1 MIDTLPH
8 QQIACFAGIFGLST
22 RWSASGRHWCGAG
35 HTCSTSSW
43 IGTRKSPPTTWR
55 QWVRPHRSS
64 PTSPGSPPWSFAEP
78 VVAMLE
84 ASGCTFSTL
93 SLHIPICYLFTNY
106 RVTPSVLTTQ
116 QYATRDPLLPTPKT
130 IYPPLGLL
138 HLLKSILLL
147 RAISP
152 RSKVGWNG
160 ECAACRTR
168 PEQEAVQ
175 RTRQKSGD
183 ARA

>member
-8 QQIACFAGIFGLST
+8 QQIACFAVIFGLST
-22 RWSASGRHWCGAG
+22 RWSASGRHCCGAG

-64 PTSPGSPPWSFAEP
+64 PTSPGSPPWAFAEP

-84 ASGCTFSTL
+84 ARGCSFSAL
-93 SLHIPICYLFTNY
+93 SLHIPICHLLTNY

-116 QYATRDPLLPTPKT
+116 QYATRDPFSPQNYIPS
-130 IYPPLGLL
+130 IWAAAFARIRPPASPHFSSQQGGLEW
-138 HLLKSILLL
+138 
-147 RAISP
+147 RM
-152 RSKVGWNG
+152 RSMSDTT
-160 ECAACRTR
+160 RTR
-168 PEQEAVQ
+168 SRP
-175 RTRQKSGD
+175 TNTSK
-183 ARA
+183 AR